1 MKRFLTDASVVG
13 MSHAVAALTLI
24 SVQVTLARSLSAS
37 DFGTILVVQAGVNLA
52 ESVFVSRSGEVA
64 LHWIGRAWGS
74 SAAYGYAKFLE
85 RRELYWNFGVYALLM
100 VLIWPLNTVFAIDPV
115 LLAMLGLSIPAQSGY
130 GVAKSVFISAG
141 RLRLQ
146 SGFEIV
152 WCITYLSMTI
162 PLTLLFGLYG
172 FVWASVAAALL
183 KTGAGR
189 WLTRR
194 LWPLSSVSI
203 ADLKPPAISL
213 SAHSVLRNLCSSIA
227 AQADV
232 LILGASASKETVAI
246 YKVAR
251 TLANMPSRIAGP
263 VWSLLRPRLLK
274 ALRLNDDRQFRRLIV
289 FPGLGLIFV
298 GALVSPILWYGSETL
313 VVGLYGDLYQSSAN
327 LFLTLFVGAW
337 FFGAVTGWIG
347 FVAVVAKRKLF
358 TTGLFVLLA
367 LFVVSAAFLAG
378 DSATYMAI
386 GVASAMGLISL
397 LAWSM
402 LCRPAFLLGKLN
414 TRNLIS
420 SEVRLSEAEPR
431 TVNDV

>member
-1 MKRFLTDASVVG
+1 MRRFVTDAAAVG
-13 MSHAVAALTLI
+13 MSHAVAATTLI
-24 SVQVTLARSLSAS
+24 GVQVMLARSLSAS
-37 DFGTILVVQAGVNLA
+37 DFGTIVIVQSSVNLA
-52 ESVFVSRSGEVA
+52 ESVFVSRSVEIA

-85 RRELYWNFGVYALLM
+85 RRELYWNFGIYVLLLM
-100 VLIWPLNTVFAIDPV
+100 LIWPLHTIFSIDPT
-115 LLAMLGLSIPAQSGY
+115 LLAVLGLSIPAQSGY

-146 SGFEIV
+146 SAFEIA
-152 WCITYLSMTI
+152 WCISYLSMTI

-172 FVWASVAAALL
+172 FVWAAVAAALL
-183 KTGAGR
+183 KTGVGR

-194 LWPLSSVSI
+194 LWPPSSVRI
-203 ADLKPPAISL
+203 PDLKPPTISL
-213 SAHSVLRNLCSSIA
+213 SAQSVLRNLCSGIA

-232 LILGASASKETVAI
+232 LILGASASKETVAT

-263 VWSLLRPRLLK
+263 VWSLLRPRLLE
-274 ALRLNDDRQFRRLIV
+274 ALRLNDDRRFRRLIV
-289 FPGLGLIFV
+289 IPGLGFILIGV
-298 GALVSPILWYGSETL
+298 TASPILWYGSETL
-313 VVGLYGDLYQSSAN
+313 VVGLYGDLYQSSVN
-327 LFLTLFVGAW
+327 LFLMLFIGTW
-337 FFGAVTGWIG
+337 LFGAATGWIG

-358 TTGLFVLLA
+358 TTALFVLLA

-386 GVASAMGLISL
+386 GVASAMGLVSL

-402 LCRPAFLLGKLN
+402 LYRPAFLLGISN
-414 TRNLIS
+414 T
-420 SEVRLSEAEPR
+420 
-431 TVNDV
+431 